1 MKLRSVET
9 ALRADVSQHV
19 PNAVDAIGIFDNLV
33 QPIFP
38 FPLPELSVILSFEEM
53 EGPTMYEVR
62 INSPEDELISK
73 GSFGVLPDPFGY
85 GRKVINLGSMLI
97 PTRGNY
103 TIDVFEMS
111 ADQKLKFVKTDR
123 LFVAD
128 FPPQREFTDAEIE
141 AILADDTLIKVV
153 KTEFKPLEFAEDPNV
168 EAVKFQIS
176 LDKNLALEEGHIAL
190 PEDDIVEINGKKFD
204 MTGMRRHIE
213 WMFGQPI
220 PKPEEIQEEQE
231 KNVNEE
237 EKDEKEKNEKKDK
250 SSLKLP
256 F

>member
-1 MKLRSVET
+1 MKLRSIET
-9 ALRADVSQHV
+9 ALRADVSPHV

-62 INSPEDELISK
+62 INSPEDELITK

-85 GRKVINLGSMLI
+85 GRKVINLGSILI
-97 PTRGNY
+97 PKRGEY
-103 TIDVFEMS
+103 TIDVFEIS
-111 ADQKLKFVKTDR
+111 ADKNLKFLKTDR
-123 LFVAD
+123 LFIAE

-141 AILADDTLIKVV
+141 AILADENLIKVV

-176 LDKNLALEEGHIAL
+176 LDRNLALEEGHIAL

-220 PKPEEIQEEQE
+220 PKPEETQKEAEEE
-231 KNVNEE
+231 NKDTVKEE
-237 EKDEKEKNEKKDK
+237 EKK
-250 SSLKLP
+250 
-256 F
+256 